1 MSTSVSSRIP
11 TSPQSPPP
19 LHKPAKKRHW
29 SYESKDG
36 HRIRLVPLMVRYLLL
51 LLVIA
56 ITIGPFVWQFLTSLK
71 GVGDDLYSIP
81 PTWLP
86 KAANLENYVKV
97 SEIIPIL
104 TFVLNSLIVAVCN
117 VGLNVAGSALA
128 GYALA
133 RLKFRG
139 KSLAFAVFV
148 GALLIP
154 GEASIISLLQMINS
168 LHLSN
173 NLIGVFLPG
182 CIGAL
187 NVLLMRNAFLAIPHE
202 IDEAA
207 ILDGANA
214 WKRFWNVGLPSVK
227 GTLTVVGLF
236 AFMGSWDD
244 FLWPLLVLTDT
255 DKYTL
260 SVGLNYLQGTFNQD
274 PRIVAAGTMI
284 AVVPLIIL
292 FLILQKQF
300 FKGIGEGAV
309 KG

>member
-1 MSTSVSSRIP
+1 V
-11 TSPQSPPP
+11 
-19 LHKPAKKRHW
+19 
-29 SYESKDG
+29 YETKDG
-36 HRIRLVPLMVRYLLL
+36 HRIALLPLIVRYLLL
-51 LLVIA
+51 LLVVA

-71 GVGDDLYSIP
+71 GVKDNLYAVP
-81 PTWLP
+81 PIWFP
-86 KAANLENYVKV
+86 AAATLKNYVRV

-104 TFVLNSLIVAVCN
+104 TFVLNSLIVAVSS
-117 VGLNVAGSALA
+117 VGLNVAGASLA

-139 KSLAFAVFV
+139 RSLAFAVFI

-154 GEASIISLLQMINS
+154 GEASIISLLQMMNDTHLTNS
-168 LHLSN
+168 LVA
-173 NLIGVFLPG
+173 VFLPG

-187 NVLLMRNAFLAIPHE
+187 NVLLLRNAFLAIPRE

-214 WKRFWNVGLPSVK
+214 WKRFWNIGLPSVK
-227 GTLTVVGLF
+227 GTLAVVGLF

-255 DKYTL
+255 NKYTL
-260 SVGLNYLQGTFNQD
+260 TVGLNYLQGTFNQD
-274 PRIVAAGTMI
+274 PRVVAAGTMI
-284 AVVPLIIL
+284 AVIPLILL
-292 FLILQKQF
+292 FLVLQKQF
-300 FKGIGEGAV
+300 FKGIGEGAI

>member
-1 MSTSVSSRIP
+1 MSTATARRAERAGS
-11 TSPQSPPP
+11 
-19 LHKPAKKRHW
+19 KRRW
-29 SYESKDG
+29 VYETKDG
-36 HRIRLVPLMVRYLLL
+36 HRIALLPLIVRYVLL
-51 LLVIA
+51 LLVVA

-71 GVGDDLYSIP
+71 GVKDNLYAVP
-81 PTWLP
+81 PIWFP
-86 KAANLENYVKV
+86 AAATLKNYVRV

-104 TFVLNSLIVAVCN
+104 TFVLNSLIVAVSS
-117 VGLNVAGSALA
+117 VGLNVAGASLA

-139 KSLAFAVFV
+139 KSLAFAVFI

-154 GEASIISLLQMINS
+154 GEASIISLLQMMNDTHLTNS
-168 LHLSN
+168 LVA
-173 NLIGVFLPG
+173 VFLPG

-187 NVLLMRNAFLAIPHE
+187 NVLLLRNAFLAIPRE

-214 WKRFWNVGLPSVK
+214 WKRFWNIGLPSVK
-227 GTLTVVGLF
+227 GTLAVVGLF

-255 DKYTL
+255 NKYTL
-260 SVGLNYLQGTFNQD
+260 TVGLNYLQGTFNQD
-274 PRIVAAGTMI
+274 PRVVAAGTMI
-284 AVVPLIIL
+284 AVIPLILL
-292 FLILQKQF
+292 FLVLQKQF
-300 FKGIGEGAV
+300 FKGIGEGAI